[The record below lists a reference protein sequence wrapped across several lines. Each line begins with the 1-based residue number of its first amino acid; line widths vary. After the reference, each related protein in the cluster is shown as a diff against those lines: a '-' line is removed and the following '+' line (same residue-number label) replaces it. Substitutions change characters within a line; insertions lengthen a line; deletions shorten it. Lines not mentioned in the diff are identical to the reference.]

1 MRDAVAAVLGL
12 DPTLVRGALRRGR
25 RRVRAEAGLYV
36 EFLLVAK
43 AAQALDR
50 PVKWAETRSE
60 NMLAMAHGRAQVHYA
75 ELGLKRDGTIIG
87 SARAHASATP
97 APTRRSARSSR
108 SSRR

>member
-1 MRDAVAAVLGL
+1 MRARCAAVGGGFG
-12 DPTLVRGALRRGR
+12 PKQGV
-25 RRVRAEAGLYV
+25 YV

-60 NMLAMAHGRAQVHYA
+60 NMLAMGHGRGQVHYA
-75 ELGLKRDGTIIG
+75 ELGLKRDGTIVGLRVRIG
-87 SARAHASATP
+87 RRRRRLS
-97 APTRRSARSSR
+97 RRSARSCR